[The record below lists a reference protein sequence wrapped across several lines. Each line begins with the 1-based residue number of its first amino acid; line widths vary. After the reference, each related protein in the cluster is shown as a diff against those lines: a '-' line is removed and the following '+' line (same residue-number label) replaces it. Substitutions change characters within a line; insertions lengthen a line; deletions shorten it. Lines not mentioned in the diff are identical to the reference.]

1 MGTVLSEGKANE
13 FPIGILLRE
22 FGINQPTLTD
32 CGGKKGSHAGFRE
45 SC

>member
-1 MGTVLSEGKANE
+1 MGAVLVEGKTDA
-13 FPIGILLRE
+13 FLIGILLRE

-32 CGGKKGSHAGFRE
+32 CGGKKGSCAGFRE